1 MCKKKHP
8 TCLYQNRSSPEKKE
22 DRSDSEST
30 SVTKSPSYTS
40 QGVSTTST
48 SMIVPVWLSA
58 SSRPDKELLVSAIL
72 DTQSD
77 ATFILKE
84 TCDKLGAKTELTKLW
99 LSTIT
104 SQELLV
110 NSKKG
115 LKSTSKRI

>member
-8 TCLYQNRSSPEKKE
+8 SCLHENRSAPEKKE
-22 DRSDSEST
+22 DRSNGEST
-30 SVTKSPSYTS
+30 SVPKSTSYTS

-58 SSRPDKELLVSAIL
+58 SSRPDNELLVYAIL

-84 TCDKLGAKTELTKLW
+84 TFDELGAETEPTKLR

-110 NSKKG
+110 NSEKV
-115 LKSTSKRI
+115 SK